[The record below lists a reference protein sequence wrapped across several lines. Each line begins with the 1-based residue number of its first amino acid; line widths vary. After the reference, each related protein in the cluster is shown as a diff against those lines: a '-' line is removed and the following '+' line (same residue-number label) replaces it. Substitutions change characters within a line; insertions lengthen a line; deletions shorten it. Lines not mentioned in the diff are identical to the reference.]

1 MYKVFYLLPW
11 AFLCAGCTGA
21 IKDTE
26 AQVEVEPGTHITDS
40 ILTTV
45 TKKPIVKHDTVPAS
59 SESSQPLIG
68 YWVGYFEEDR
78 GQQHYSEKAL
88 YADEY
93 SWNRENKINI
103 SIDAI
108 DGQTVRG
115 HSVVAGNDRPFEGY
129 IENVIDNATQDTLY
143 HFSVREPGD
152 DRYDG
157 RFMFE
162 IRNNQLTGTWQAY
175 RTIDIS
181 RRKYILEQ
189 KTFAYNPDIMLERA
203 KRYVDWTKIQETE
216 RAYDY
221 GDGEVEEWIAKEFAS
236 ASRQIY
242 TINASNTI
250 LDKSDVENL
259 KQGDLVIIRNAIYAR
274 HGYSFKHR
282 PLRVFFDAQP
292 WYIPV
297 HADIRNDFTDIE
309 KQNIQLLLKYEEN
322 AAEYYDYFG
331 RG

>member
-1 MYKVFYLLPW
+1 MHKIFYQISWTLL
-11 AFLCAGCTGA
+11 LVSCTSA

-26 AQVEVEPGTHITDS
+26 AQVDVEEGTYVADS
-40 ILTTV
+40 IPLAV
-45 TKKPIVKHDTVPAS
+45 AEKSIGKGQAAPAS
-59 SESSQPLIG
+59 TESNHPLTG

-78 GQQHYSEKAL
+78 EQQYHSTKAIR
-88 YADEY
+88 ADEY

-103 SIDAI
+103 SIDTI

-129 IENVIDNATQDTLY
+129 VESVIDNATQDTFYL
-143 HFSVREPGD
+143 FDAREPGD
-152 DRYDG
+152 DQYDG
-157 RFMFE
+157 KFMFE
-162 IRNNQLTGTWQAY
+162 IKNNQLTGTWQAY

-181 RRKYILEQ
+181 RRKYTLER
-189 KTFAYNPDIMLERA
+189 KTFAYDPNVMLEYA
-203 KRYVDWTKIQETE
+203 KQYIDWHTMQKTRVVDE
-216 RAYDY
+216 Y
-221 GDGEVEEWIAKEFAS
+221 DGEVMEWFSEKFAS
-236 ASRQIY
+236 ASEEVY
-242 TINASNTI
+242 KINASNTL
-250 LDKSDVENL
+250 LDPSDVENL
-259 KQGDLVIIRNAIYAR
+259 RRGDLVIIRNTIYAR

-297 HADIRNDFTDIE
+297 HTDIKDDFTNIE
-309 KQNIQLLLKYEEN
+309 KQNIQLLLRYEEN